1 MTAVEFRALMKKES
15 VAEEPSGFNRPVR
28 LSSSAMDVYVDD
40 EDVQPAKNIP
50 PSPPSAQ
57 IGHRGSDNMV
67 RETVPVL
74 PVPSAPETPPEQP
87 PAAYRLI
94 GELFGTYIL
103 LEQETALLLVDKHAA
118 HERMLYE
125 ELQENI
131 RYGNRQVLL
140 IPIPVTLSREE
151 YAAVVA
157 DPDAVANLGFAM
169 EDFGDGVLLVR
180 EVPVELGAG
189 DIPGLVGEIAVRLL
203 RGNKNLTPESLDKLY
218 YSIACKSAIR
228 AGDRNKPEELAEI
241 IRRLEKNPQITHCP
255 HGRPVSVKMTRYEIE
270 KLFGRIV

>member
-1 MTAVEFRALMKKES
+1 
-15 VAEEPSGFNRPVR
+15 VR
-28 LSSSAMDVYVDD
+28 LSSSALDVYVD

-50 PSPPSAQ
+50 PSPPSEQ
-57 IGHRGSDNMV
+57 IGHGNSGSMI
-67 RETVPVL
+67 REAA
-74 PVPSAPETPPEQP
+74 PVPPPPPPPETPP

-125 ELQENI
+125 ELLRSI
-131 RYGNRQVLL
+131 RTGNRQVLL
-140 IPIPVTLSREE
+140 TPLPVTLSREE

-157 DPDAVANLGFAM
+157 DPAAVESLGFAV

-180 EVPVELGAG
+180 EVPVELGEG
-189 DIPGLVGEIAVRLL
+189 DIPGLLGEIAVRLL
-203 RGNKNLTPESLDKLY
+203 RGNKNLTPESLEKLY
-218 YSIACKSAIR
+218 YSIACKSAIK
-228 AGDRNKPEELAEI
+228 AGDRNRPEELEEI